1 MPRPT
6 KCRRICELPRRERF
20 GPLDGPPEDAV
31 EMTVD
36 EYEVIRLIDLL
47 DYTQEECAAQ
57 IGVARTAV
65 QTVYDRA
72 RGKLADALVNGR
84 MLTIRGGEYALCA
97 HADHCCGRNCK
108 KRCCEKRRCQ
118 LLDGGH
124 YDENCG
130 HL

>member
-1 MPRPT
+1 MPRPK
-6 KCRRICELPRRERF
+6 KCRRICALPRSSSF
-20 GPLDGPPEDAV
+20 GPLEGETAGVV
-31 EMTVD
+31 ELALE
-36 EYEVIRLIDLL
+36 EYEAIRLIDLL

-57 IGVARTAV
+57 IGVARTTV

>member
-57 IGVARTAV
+57 IGVARTTV

-72 RGKLADALVNGR
+72 RGKLADALVEERQDADDPGR
-84 MLTIRGGEYALCA
+84 GVRALRPARGP
-97 HADHCCGRNCK
+97 
-108 KRCCEKRRCQ
+108 
-118 LLDGGH
+118 LLRQ
-124 YDENCG
+124 E
-130 HL
+130 L